1 MFFSDR
7 IKFFSIFF
15 LAIFYGCFILFDFVG
30 SETQNRD
37 LNVYLTVPSS
47 GGGGGG
53 AVDSVAPI
61 ISDVSVLADFTTGTI
76 SWVATD
82 ETELAN
88 CSFDYGLTEL
98 YGSIIWPVQTSSD
111 FFVDLNGLTTG
122 TLYYFMIHCIDM
134 SGNSATATGTLTT
147 LSPEFFRNLII
158 TAKPE
163 KRISKIGG
171 NYQANAF
178 LLLHD
183 SVTKELINTIE
194 VDLDQSG
201 TTTIHVEDVLSGNY
215 EAVLKTESHLAKR
228 IVGVS
233 IEDDSDA
240 VLDFTDAD
248 VFYLLAGDVQ
258 GTGLKDNFV
267 DILDISA
274 TDINFNSIDPV
285 FDLNRDDIVDVLDM
299 SAVLVNY
306 NKLGDPI

>member
-1 MFFSDR
+1 MFFSNR
-7 IKFFSIFF
+7 LKFIWLFF
-15 LAIFYGCFILFDFVG
+15 PAIFCGCFIFLDFA
-30 SETQNRD
+30 STETQNQD
-37 LNVYLTVPSS
+37 INVYLTVPST
-47 GGGGGG
+47 GGGGGP
-53 AVDSVAPI
+53 VDSIAPI
-61 ISDVSVLADFTTGTI
+61 ISDINVVVDYTTGTV

-82 ETELAN
+82 ETQLAN
-88 CSFDYGLTEL
+88 CSFDFGLTEL
-98 YGSIIWPVQTSSD
+98 YGSIIWPDQTSSD

-134 SGNSATATGTLTT
+134 SGNGVTATGTLTT
-147 LSPEFFRNLII
+147 LSSEFYRNLVI

-163 KRISKIGG
+163 KRIQKVGG

-178 LLLHD
+178 LLLYD
-183 SVTKELINTIE
+183 SVTKQLKNTIE
-194 VDLDQSG
+194 VNLDHSG
-201 TTTIHVEDVLSGNY
+201 TTTIQVEDVLAGNY

-228 IVGVS
+228 IIGVS
-233 IEDDSDA
+233 IESDSDA
-240 VLDFTDAD
+240 VLDFTEAD

-306 NKLGDPI
+306 NKPGDPI

>member
-1 MFFSDR
+1 MLFSGR
-7 IKFFSIFF
+7 WKFIWIFF
-15 LAIFYGCFILFDFVG
+15 LAIFYGCFILFDFV
-30 SETQNRD
+30 STESQNQD

-53 AVDSVAPI
+53 TGDSVVPI
-61 ISDVSVLADFTTGTI
+61 ISDINVAVDYTTGTV

-82 ETELAN
+82 ETQLAN

-98 YGSIIWPVQTSSD
+98 YGSTIWPDQTSSD

-122 TLYYFMIHCIDM
+122 TLYYFMIHCMDM
-134 SGNSATATGTLTT
+134 SSNSATATGTLTT

-178 LLLHD
+178 LLLYD
-183 SVTKELINTIE
+183 SVTKELQNTIE
-194 VDLDQSG
+194 VNLDYSG
-201 TTTIHVEDVLSGNY
+201 TTTIQVEDVLTGNY

-228 IVGVS
+228 IIGVS
-233 IEDDSDA
+233 VVNDFDT

-274 TDINFNSIDPV
+274 TDINFNSVDPI

-306 NKLGDPI
+306 NKAGDPI

>member
-1 MFFSDR
+1 MFFGNR
-7 IKFFSIFF
+7 LKFIWLFCLIIFC
-15 LAIFYGCFILFDFVG
+15 GCFIFLDFA
-30 SETQNRD
+30 STETQNRD

-47 GGGGGG
+47 GGGGTL
-53 AVDSVAPI
+53 DSVAPI
-61 ISDVSVLADFTTGTI
+61 ISDVGVLTDFTTGTV

-82 ETELAN
+82 ETQLAN

-98 YGSIIWPVQTSSD
+98 YGSVIWPDQTSSD

-134 SGNSATATGTLTT
+134 SGNGATATGTLTT
-147 LSPEFFRNLII
+147 LSPEFYRNLII

-178 LLLHD
+178 LLLYD
-183 SVTKELINTIE
+183 SITKQLQNTIE
-194 VDLDQSG
+194 VNLDHSG
-201 TTTIHVEDVLSGNY
+201 TTTIQVEDVLAGNY

-228 IVGVS
+228 ITGVS
-233 IEDDSDA
+233 IENDADA
-240 VLDFTDAD
+240 VLDFTDANA
-248 VFYLLAGDVQ
+248 FYLLAGDVQ

-306 NKLGDPI
+306 NKSGDPI